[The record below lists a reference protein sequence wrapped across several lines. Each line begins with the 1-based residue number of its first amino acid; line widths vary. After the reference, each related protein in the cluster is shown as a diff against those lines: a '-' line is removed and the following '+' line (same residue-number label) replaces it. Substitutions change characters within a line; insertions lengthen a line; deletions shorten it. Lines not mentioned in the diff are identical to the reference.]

1 MQLQGQEA
9 AGHLFVR
16 HKDRAG
22 PRPHASLNTVQRKR
36 SPRLRSRRRRGT
48 DSRGRPRHCPAR
60 LSQQPSTQKQ
70 LRALCTQR
78 VMHSQVLA
86 PQGRL
91 ANPEDLQRQAH
102 DLQSTICI
110 RCAERT
116 LIRDTR
122 GGRENKLF
130 FFFFFFP
137 QGRKRAD
144 KQQDIPIRQEQARR
158 QSKMRSPNPTRAPE
172 LKHSTSSRDC
182 QQDTRGKAAEQRRRP
197 HAEQG
202 SISHKAGAL
211 VTRNEV
217 LLLFLPALTWQASPS
232 AAVSAGN

>member
-9 AGHLFVR
+9 AGDLFVR

-78 VMHSQVLA
+78 VMHSQVLT
-86 PQGRL
+86 PQGGL

-130 FFFFFFP
+130 FFFFSF
-137 QGRKRAD
+137 
-144 KQQDIPIRQEQARR
+144 
-158 QSKMRSPNPTRAPE
+158 
-172 LKHSTSSRDC
+172 
-182 QQDTRGKAAEQRRRP
+182 
-197 HAEQG
+197 
-202 SISHKAGAL
+202 HKAGK
-211 VTRNEV
+211 E
-217 LLLFLPALTWQASPS
+217 LTSNKTSPS
-232 AAVSAGN
+232 DRSKPDGNPRCEAPAQQELQSSNTARAPVTASRTHVAKQLSNAEGPMLSREASRTKLAPW